1 MPLITLLTDMGTCD
15 HYVAVVKAA
24 IYRHMPD
31 AQVIDISHAVRPYDI
46 NQATLLLRASLPDFP
61 KGTVHIVGVVPERTP
76 LHEHLAVG
84 FKGQFIVGAD
94 NGVIGAVVQDSPDVV
109 HSLEHVSRSVGD
121 SVFPV
126 RDVFT
131 VAACHIA
138 KGGTLGVLG
147 NPATIRHRGDSVQP
161 TVLEDTIRG
170 MAVHTDN
177 YGNVITN
184 IHRSLFDAVR
194 RDRAFEVQLRRK
206 VYRSSRIRVHY
217 NEVPVG
223 EMAVLFGASGFME
236 VALNQANAAQL
247 IGMKHGDAVMVVF
260 K

>member
-1 MPLITLLTDMGTCD
+1 MPLITLLSDMGTSD

-24 IYRHMPD
+24 IHRRLPE
-31 AQVIDISHAVRPYDI
+31 AKVIDISHAVRPYDI

-61 KGTVHIVGVVPERTP
+61 KGTVHIVGVLPERTP
-76 LHEHLAVG
+76 LHEHLVVG
-84 FKGQFIVGAD
+84 YKGQFIVGAD

-109 HSLEHVSRSVGD
+109 HSLEHVARSVGD

-126 RDVFT
+126 RDIFT

-147 NPATIRHRGDSVQP
+147 NPTTIRHRGDSVQP
-161 TVLEDTIRG
+161 TVLDDTVRG

-177 YGNVITN
+177 YGNVLTN
-184 IHRSLFDAVR
+184 IHRTLFDAVR
-194 RDRAFEVQLRRK
+194 RDRDFEVQLRRK
-206 VYRSSRIRVHY
+206 VYRASRIRTHY

-223 EMAVLFGASGFME
+223 EMAVLFGASGFLE
-236 VALNQANAAQL
+236 VALNQGNASQL
-247 IGMKHGDAVMVVF
+247 LGIRHGDAVMVVF